1 LDVRRKVAGRW
12 VAAGVVLAIAMS
24 PAAAGANPSAPGQ
37 AEPDTD
43 ERTAREQRLVNVDAL
58 VATNAPAVA
67 LTLGD
72 LSIDVSN
79 QLAAYNAARDAVAAA
94 NQVLADADAALT
106 ETQFL
111 IEETTTASDEVVIDA
126 FITPPGDNAL
136 AVLSAEN
143 LTEATIEQTLL
154 EMDADES
161 AEALTGLQ
169 EALAQYEELR
179 AAQEDALEAA
189 EDARADAETAFAD
202 LESTL
207 SAQAQFVTQVQN
219 ALANQAGL
227 TTPTDPAEAAA
238 KAQREAE
245 IMAALNLAV
254 EQRQAAESARQAE
267 IQRQQRIEAGDL
279 FCPVDGPVEFTNS
292 WGAARSGGRSHKGVD
307 MMASA
312 GTPTVA
318 PVSGEVQHRG
328 SSLGGLS
335 WYVYGDNGN
344 TYYGTHL
351 AGYANQ
357 GAGWVEAGTVIG
369 YVGATGNATGPHVH
383 LEVRPHGG
391 GLDDSVD
398 PFTWLTAKGLKP

>member
-12 VAAGVVLAIAMS
+12 VAAVAVFAVAMS
-24 PAAAGANPSAPGQ
+24 PAAAGAHPSAPGQ

-43 ERTAREQRLVNVDAL
+43 ERTAREQRLVNVDVL

-72 LSIDVSN
+72 LSLDVAN
-79 QLAAYNAARDAVAAA
+79 QLAAYNAARDAVTAA
-94 NQVLADADAALT
+94 NQALADADAALT

-126 FITPPGDNAL
+126 FITPPGDSAL
-136 AVLSAEN
+136 EVLSAES

-154 EMDADES
+154 NMDANES
-161 AEALTGLQ
+161 AAALTDLQ
-169 EALAQYEELR
+169 EALAQYEERR
-179 AAQEDALEAA
+179 AAQEEALDAA
-189 EDARADAETAFAD
+189 EDARADAEAAFAD

-207 SAQAQFVTQVQN
+207 SAQAQFVTQVQE
-219 ALANQAGL
+219 ALANQAAL
-227 TTPTDPAEAAA
+227 TVPTDPAEAAA

-245 IMAALNLAV
+245 IGAALNQAV
-254 EQRQAAESARQAE
+254 ENRQAAETARAAE
-267 IQRQQRIEAGDL
+267 IARQQRIEAGIM
-279 FCPVDGPVEFTNS
+279 FCPVDGPVEFTNT
-292 WGAARSGGRSHKGVD
+292 WGAARSGGRTHKGVD
-307 MMASA
+307 MMAA
-312 GTPTVA
+312 NGTPTVA

-351 AGYANQ
+351 SGYANQ

-369 YVGATGNATGPHVH
+369 YVGSSGNASASAPHLH
-383 LEVRPHGG
+383 FEIHPGG
-391 GLDDSVD
+391 GTPVN
-398 PFTWLTAKGLKP
+398 PYPATADACFG

>member
-12 VAAGVVLAIAMS
+12 VAAVAVLTIAMS
-24 PAAAGANPSAPGQ
+24 PAAAGAHPGAPAQ

-72 LSIDVSN
+72 LSIDVAN
-79 QLAAYNAARDAVAAA
+79 QLAAYNAARDAVTVA
-94 NQVLADADAALT
+94 NQALADADAALT

-136 AVLSAEN
+136 EVLSAES
-143 LTEATIEQTLL
+143 LTEATIEQSLL
-154 EMDADES
+154 NMDADES
-161 AEALTGLQ
+161 AAALTDLQ
-169 EALAQYEELR
+169 DALAQYEERR
-179 AAQEDALEAA
+179 AAQEEALEAA
-189 EDARADAETAFAD
+189 EDARADAEAAFAD

-207 SAQAQFVTQVQN
+207 SAQAQFVTQVQE
-219 ALANQAGL
+219 ALANQAAQAP
-227 TTPTDPAEAAA
+227 PTDPAEAAA

-245 IMAALNLAV
+245 ISAALNLAV
-254 EQRQAAESARQAE
+254 ENRQAAEAARAAE
-267 IQRQQRIEAGDL
+267 IARQQRIEAGIM
-279 FCPVDGPVEFTNS
+279 FCPVDGPVDFIDS
-292 WGAARSGGRSHKGVD
+292 WGFARSGGRTHKGVD
-307 MMASA
+307 MMAA
-312 GTPTVA
+312 NGTPTVA

-351 AGYANQ
+351 SAYENQ

-369 YVGATGNATGPHVH
+369 YVGSSGNASASGPHLH
-383 LEVRPHGG
+383 FEIHPGG
-391 GLDDSVD
+391 GSPVN
-398 PFTWLTAKGLKP
+398 PYPATADACFG